1 MNEEATAVVVGFVQ
15 AVITAVIIVVD
26 ARKFS
31 PAAMKEKRGPA
42 IFLAFAIGPLV
53 WLPWCV
59 QTRGWRR
66 GGFLGVLGLA
76 LLFLTYAVLDCFV

>member
-1 MNEEATAVVVGFVQ
+1 MNEETIAVVVGFVQ
-15 AVITAVIIVVD
+15 AAITAVIIVVD

-31 PAAMKEKRGPA
+31 PSAMKEKRGPA

-59 QTRGWRR
+59 QTRGWKR
-66 GGFLGVLGLA
+66 GGFLALLGLSLLFALYA
-76 LLFLTYAVLDCFV
+76 LLDCIV